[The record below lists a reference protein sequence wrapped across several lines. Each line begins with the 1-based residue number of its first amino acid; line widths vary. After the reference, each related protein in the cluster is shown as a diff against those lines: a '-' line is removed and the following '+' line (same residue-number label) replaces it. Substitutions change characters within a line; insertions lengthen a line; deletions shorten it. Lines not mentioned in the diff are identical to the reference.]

1 MKLKN
6 LLLLLLLA
14 TLWGPSFLFIKIA
27 LEDIT
32 PITLAAWRIGIAAI
46 VLNGLLFIKK
56 YEFNRSWRFWKHVT
70 IVGFVAHALPFAL
83 INWGEQYIDSSI
95 ASILNGLTP
104 LCTVLIAN
112 FTLAD
117 EKMTAE
123 KIVGTVLGFIGLVII
138 ASPDFSSELSNSLLG
153 VIAVATAALSY
164 GVAIIYSRIHLMKEK
179 PLYAPASQLLV
190 TSLYLIPFAYF
201 VEGSVNPATV
211 SFEAFGA
218 LLVLGVFG
226 TAIAFVIYYRV
237 LSSSSASYLSMVT
250 YLMPIFGIA
259 LGTIFLNEVLS
270 YEAII
275 GAVMIVM
282 GIMIANRVFSGLVQN
297 INERIKSAS

>member
-6 LLLLLLLA
+6 FLLLLLLA

-27 LEDIT
+27 LVDIP
-32 PITLAAWRIGIAAI
+32 PITLAALRISIAALI
-46 VLNGLLFIKK
+46 LHGLLFLKNYK
-56 YEFNRSWRFWKHVT
+56 FNRSWKFWKHVT
-70 IVGFVAHALPFAL
+70 IVGFIAHALPFML

-112 FTLAD
+112 FALAD
-117 EKMTAE
+117 ERMTVE
-123 KIVGTVLGFIGLVII
+123 KIAGTVLGFLGLLVI
-138 ASPDFSSELSNSLLG
+138 ASPDFSNEMSNPFLG
-153 VIAVATAALSY
+153 VVAVAIAALSY
-164 GVAIIYSRIHLMKEK
+164 GVAIVYSRIHLIKEK

-201 VEGSVNPATV
+201 AEGFVNPFNV
-211 SFEAFGA
+211 SPGA
-218 LLVLGVFG
+218 LGSLLVLGVFG

-259 LGTIFLNEVLS
+259 LGTVFLNEVLT
-270 YEAII
+270 YEAIV
-275 GAVMIVM
+275 GAVMIIL
-282 GIMIANRVFSGLVQN
+282 GIMIANRTFTTLFQKFN
-297 INERIKSAS
+297 KQIKPVA